1 MLFKSLHLDVEVTP
15 VGCMGLDFIDP
26 WIELTKKGYP
36 SAIYAN
42 VTPDMV
48 EQIIREYLDR
58 DFSSAYAFRF
68 GNTDKKT
75 VPLLDELDVWKNQV
89 RWISGKCGIINP
101 ESIDE
106 YMAVGGYQGLKK
118 CLNLTQEETIE
129 ELEESQPQRQRRRRF
144 SNMDKMEHLQ
154 RTARRHKIRNRKL

>member
-1 MLFKSLHLDVEVTP
+1 MPEELIYGKTGFKIRVPLGSCTIAAGANEVLQSINAMVNSMGLDVEVTP

-26 WIELTKKGYP
+26 WIEITKKGYP

-48 EQIIREYLDR
+48 EQIIREYLDEN
-58 DFSSAYAFRF
+58 FSSAYAFRF
-68 GNTDKKT
+68 GKT
-75 VPLLDELDVWKNQV
+75 GEESVPLLDELDVWKNQV

-106 YMAVGGYQGLKK
+106 YIA
-118 CLNLTQEETIE
+118 CLLYT
-129 ELEESQPQRQRRRRF
+129 SPSPR
-144 SNMDKMEHLQ
+144 D
-154 RTARRHKIRNRKL
+154 